1 MSACR
6 TVPRLGEDRLL
17 PAAFV
22 PKKVWLGMPLWEA
35 QEAFPKEELKTIH
48 PRLVMLSLPSE
59 TRSYL
64 NKGKIFY
71 IPMIFFLDKKL
82 LAGTVAIGF
91 MGKSTEYTLEA
102 KEIDQVQ
109 IQYVKDCESIYGPNP
124 GVTEHVHLSRVSGQI
139 VWKKPE
145 YKATL
150 TVPRYADPT
159 SLQFLG
165 MLSVMKNAGPKRSAD
180 DPSADEMKAILGSIG
195 MPMKQ

>member
-1 MSACR
+1 M
-6 TVPRLGEDRLL
+6 LG
-17 PAAFV
+17 
-22 PKKVWLGMPLWEA
+22 
-35 QEAFPKEELKTIH
+35 
-48 PRLVMLSLPSE
+48 LPSG

-71 IPMIFFLDKKL
+71 IPMVFFLDKKL
-82 LAGTVAIGF
+82 LAGTVMIGF
-91 MGKSTEYTLEA
+91 MGKSTEYMLEA
-102 KEIDQVQ
+102 KEIDQIQ
-109 IQYVKDCESIYGPNP
+109 IQYVKDCESLYGPNP
-124 GVTEHVHLSRVSGQI
+124 GVTEHLRLSKVSGQI

-150 TVPRYADPT
+150 NVPRYADQI

-165 MLSVMKNAGPKRSAD
+165 MLSVMKNPSPKRSAD